1 MTTPTPNGALYTGRQ
16 VVVLAPKSGKAN
28 PARALASIAG
38 FSNVTRSKDFEFQ
51 AVSMSE
57 ANDAD
62 ATVFD
67 ELGVAVVSS
76 DPDQRSALMAAAAE
90 GDVVL
95 SVEPELIHHALTVTA
110 DYTRGYHDGV
120 TDLYERLNGDTN
132 GSAASAVAPTPAD
145 NDQFTWGLQ
154 ATRVSTSCRTGR
166 GVRIAVLDTGF
177 DVDHPDFAGRS
188 VTTQSF
194 IAGETVQDAHGHGTH
209 CIGTSCGP
217 AKPDGTR
224 RYGVATAAEIFAGKV
239 LSDSGSGSDQGILA
253 GINWA
258 LANDCKIVS
267 MSLGADL
274 DQVSNLYETVGRRAL
289 DRGTLIVAAAGNNA
303 SRPGNPGF
311 VGVPANSSSIMAI
324 AALDPANRA
333 ARFSARSS
341 TRTGDGGRIDLA
353 APGVNVFSSWP
364 MSQRYHSISGTSMAT
379 PHVSGIAAL
388 WLEESGL
395 TGRELWALLVQ
406 NARPLDIPS
415 VDVGA
420 GLAQAPQ

>member
-1 MTTPTPNGALYTGRQ
+1 MTTSIPGRALYTGRQ
-16 VVVLAPKSGKAN
+16 VVVLAPKSGRSN

-38 FSNVTRSKDFEFQ
+38 LSNVAHTKDFESQ
-51 AVSMSE
+51 ALSMSDSDE
-57 ANDAD
+57 AE

-76 DPDQRSALMAAAAE
+76 DPDQRSALVAAAAE

-95 SVEPELIHHALTVTA
+95 SVEPELIHHALTVT
-110 DYTRGYHDGV
+110 DYARGYHDGV
-120 TDLYERLNGDTN
+120 SDLYGRLNGDN
-132 GSAASAVAPTPAD
+132 GGSSTAVAAAPAD

-154 ATRVSTSCRTGR
+154 ATRVSTSSRTGR
-166 GVRIAVLDTGF
+166 GVRLAVLDTGF

-194 IAGETVQDAHGHGTH
+194 ILGETVRDAHGHGTH
-209 CIGTSCGP
+209 CIGTSCGS
-217 AKPDGTR
+217 ASANR
-224 RYGVATAAEIFAGKV
+224 RYGVATEAEIFAGKV
-239 LSDSGSGSDQGILA
+239 LSDSGSGSDTGILA

-258 LANDCKIVS
+258 LANDCKIIS

-274 DQVSNLYETVGRRAL
+274 DQLSRAYETVGQRAL

-303 SRPGNPGF
+303 QRPGDPGF
-311 VGVPANSSSIMAI
+311 VGVPANSPSIMAI
-324 AALDPANRA
+324 AALDPANKP

-341 TRTGDGGRIDLA
+341 SRTGDGGRIDLA
-353 APGVNVFSSWP
+353 APGVKVFSSWP
-364 MSQRYHSISGTSMAT
+364 MEQRYHSISGTSMAT
-379 PHVSGIAAL
+379 PHVSGIAAM
-388 WLEESGL
+388 WLEATGM

-406 NARPLDIPS
+406 NATPLDVPS

>member
-16 VVVLAPKSGKAN
+16 VVVLAPKSGKTN
-28 PARALASIAG
+28 PARTLASIAG
-38 FSNVTRSKDFEFQ
+38 FSNITRSKDFEFQ

-57 ANDAD
+57 ANAAD

-132 GSAASAVAPTPAD
+132 GAVASAVPPIPAD
-145 NDQFTWGLQ
+145 NDEFTWGLQ

-217 AKPDGTR
+217 VKPEGTR

-267 MSLGADL
+267 MSLGADV
-274 DQVSNLYETVGRRAL
+274 DQVSNLYEVVGKRAL

-303 SRPGNPGF
+303 HRPGDAGF
-311 VGVPANSSSIMAI
+311 VGIPANSKSIMAI
-324 AALDPANRA
+324 AALDPSNKPAW
-333 ARFSARSS
+333 FSAGSS
-341 TRTGDGGRIDLA
+341 TLTGEGGRVDLA
-353 APGVNVFSSWP
+353 APGLNVYSSWP
-364 MSQRYHSISGTSMAT
+364 MSKRYHTISGTSMAT
-379 PHVSGIAAL
+379 PHVAGVAAL
-388 WLEESGL
+388 WLEETGL

-406 NARPLDIPS
+406 NARPLNVPS

>member
-1 MTTPTPNGALYTGRQ
+1 MTTPTPNAALYTGRQ
-16 VVVLAPKSGKAN
+16 VVVLAPKSGRAN
-28 PARALASIAG
+28 PARALATIAG
-38 FSNVTRSKDFEFQ
+38 FSNVARSKDFEFQ

-76 DPDQRSALMAAAAE
+76 DPEQRSALMAAAAE

-120 TDLYERLNGDTN
+120 SDLYERLNGDN
-132 GSAASAVAPTPAD
+132 GSASSTAVAPAPVD

-154 ATRVSTSCRTGR
+154 ATRVSTSSRTGR
-166 GVRIAVLDTGF
+166 GVRVAVLDTGF
-177 DVDHPDFAGRS
+177 DAEHPDFVGRS

-194 IAGETVQDAHGHGTH
+194 IMGETVQDAHGHGTH
-209 CIGTSCGP
+209 CIGTACGS
-217 AKPDGTR
+217 AEPDGTR
-224 RYGVATAAEIFAGKV
+224 RYGVATEAEILAGKV

-274 DQVSNLYETVGRRAL
+274 DRVSTLYETVGQRAL

-303 SRPGNPGF
+303 RRPGNFGF
-311 VGVPANSSSIMAI
+311 VGIPANSKTIMAVG
-324 AALDPANRA
+324 ALDPANQP

-341 TRTGDGGRIDLA
+341 TRTGEGGRVDLA

-364 MSQRYHSISGTSMAT
+364 MSQRYHTISGTSMAT
-379 PHVSGIAAL
+379 PHVSGIAAM
-388 WLEESGL
+388 WLEKTGL
-395 TGRELWALLVQ
+395 SGRELWALLVQ
-406 NARPLDIPS
+406 NARPLDVPS

>member
-16 VVVLAPKSGKAN
+16 VVVLAPKSGKTN

-132 GSAASAVAPTPAD
+132 GSATSAVAPAPVD
-145 NDQFTWGLQ
+145 NDEFTWGLQ

-209 CIGTSCGP
+209 CIGTSCGSV
-217 AKPDGTR
+217 KPEGTR
-224 RYGVATAAEIFAGKV
+224 RYGVATEAEIFAGKV

-274 DQVSNLYETVGRRAL
+274 DQVSNLYETVGKRAL
-289 DRGTLIVAAAGNNA
+289 DRGTLIIAAAGNNA
-303 SRPGNPGF
+303 RRPGNPGF

-364 MSQRYHSISGTSMAT
+364 MAQRYHSISGTSMAT

-406 NARPLDIPS
+406 NARPLDVPS

>member
-16 VVVLAPKSGKAN
+16 VVVLAPKTGRAN

-38 FSNVTRSKDFEFQ
+38 FSNIARSKDFEFQ

-57 ANDAD
+57 THDAD

-67 ELGVAVVSS
+67 ELGIAVVSS
-76 DPDQRSALMAAAAE
+76 DPDQRSALMTAAAE

-110 DYTRGYHDGV
+110 DYARGYHDGV
-120 TDLYERLNGDTN
+120 SDLYERLNGYN
-132 GSAASAVAPTPAD
+132 GSAGSTAVARALVDTD
-145 NDQFTWGLQ
+145 EFTWGLQ
-154 ATRVSTSCRTGR
+154 ATGVHTSSRTGR
-166 GVRIAVLDTGF
+166 GIRVAVLDTGF
-177 DVDHPDFAGRS
+177 DVQHPDFIGRS

-194 IAGETVQDAHGHGTH
+194 ILGETVQDAHGHGTH
-209 CIGTSCGP
+209 CIGTACGP
-217 AKPDGTR
+217 AEPDGTR
-224 RYGVATAAEIFAGKV
+224 RYGVATEAEIFAGKV
-239 LSDSGSGSDQGILA
+239 LSDSGSGSDRGILA

-258 LANDCKIVS
+258 LANDCSVIS

-274 DQVSNLYETVGRRAL
+274 AEPSRAYETVGKVAL

-303 SRPGNPGF
+303 HRPGNVGF
-311 VGVPANSSSIMAI
+311 VGVPANSPSIMAI
-324 AALDPANRA
+324 AATDSVDQI
-333 ARFSARSS
+333 ARFSARSGN
-341 TRTGDGGRIDLA
+341 GDGGRIDLA
-353 APGVNVFSSWP
+353 GPGVKVFSSWP
-364 MSQRYHSISGTSMAT
+364 LSERYNTISGTSMAT

-388 WLEESGL
+388 WCEATGL
-395 TGRELWALLVQ
+395 TGRELWTVLVQ
-406 NARPLDIPS
+406 NAKALDVPS

>member
-1 MTTPTPNGALYTGRQ
+1 MYTGRQ
-16 VVVLAPKSGKAN
+16 VVVLAPKSGKSN

-38 FSNVTRSKDFEFQ
+38 FSNVARSKDFEFQ

-57 ANDAD
+57 ADAAD

-76 DPDQRSALMAAAAE
+76 DPDQRSALMAAAAD

-120 TDLYERLNGDTN
+120 SDLYERLNGDN
-132 GSAASAVAPTPAD
+132 GTTASAVAPTPAD

-209 CIGTSCGP
+209 CIGTSCGSV
-217 AKPDGTR
+217 KPEGTR
-224 RYGVATAAEIFAGKV
+224 RYGVATGAEIFAGKV

-364 MSQRYHSISGTSMAT
+364 MAQRYHSISGTSMAT

-406 NARPLDIPS
+406 NARPLDVPS

>member
-1 MTTPTPNGALYTGRQ
+1 MTTSTPGGALYTGRQ
-16 VVVLAPKSGKAN
+16 VVVLAPKSGRSN

-38 FSNVTRSKDFEFQ
+38 LSNVAHTKDFESQ
-51 AVSMSE
+51 ALSMSDS
-57 ANDAD
+57 DAAE

-95 SVEPELIHHALTVTA
+95 SVEPELIHHALTVT
-110 DYTRGYHDGV
+110 DYARGYHDGV
-120 TDLYERLNGDTN
+120 SDLYGRLNGDGG
-132 GSAASAVAPTPAD
+132 GSTALAAAPVD

-154 ATRVSTSCRTGR
+154 ATRVSTSSRTGR
-166 GVRIAVLDTGF
+166 GVRLAVLDTGF

-194 IAGETVQDAHGHGTH
+194 ILGETVRDAHGHGTH
-209 CIGTSCGP
+209 CIGTSCGS
-217 AKPDGTR
+217 ASANR
-224 RYGVATAAEIFAGKV
+224 RYGVATEAEIFAGKV
-239 LSDSGSGSDQGILA
+239 LSDSGSGSDTGILA

-258 LANDCKIVS
+258 LANDCKIIS
-267 MSLGADL
+267 MSLGADV
-274 DQVSNLYETVGRRAL
+274 DQLSRAYETVGQRAL

-303 SRPGNPGF
+303 ERPGDPGF
-311 VGVPANSSSIMAI
+311 VGVPANSPSIMAI
-324 AALDPANRA
+324 AALDPANKP

-341 TRTGDGGRIDLA
+341 SRTGEGGRVDLA
-353 APGVNVFSSWP
+353 APGVKVFSSWP

-379 PHVSGIAAL
+379 PHVSGIAAM
-388 WLEESGL
+388 WLESTGM

-406 NARPLDIPS
+406 NATPLDVPN

>member
-38 FSNVTRSKDFEFQ
+38 FSNVARSKDFEFQ

-57 ANDAD
+57 ANAAD

-120 TDLYERLNGDTN
+120 TDLYERLNGDN
-132 GSAASAVAPTPAD
+132 GSTATAVAPTPSD

-154 ATRVSTSCRTGR
+154 ATRVATSCRTGR
-166 GVRIAVLDTGF
+166 GVRLAVLDTGF

-217 AKPDGTR
+217 VKPDGTR
-224 RYGVATAAEIFAGKV
+224 RYGVATEVEIFAGKV
-239 LSDSGSGSDQGILA
+239 LSDSGSGSDRGILA

-258 LANDCKIVS
+258 LANDCKIIS

-274 DQVSNLYETVGRRAL
+274 AQPSRAYEHVGKVAL
-289 DRGTLIVAAAGNNA
+289 DHGTLIVAAAGNNA
-303 SRPGNPGF
+303 NRPGNVGF
-311 VGVPANSSSIMAI
+311 VGVPANSPSIMAI
-324 AALDPANRA
+324 AATDSSNQI
-333 ARFSARSS
+333 ARFSARSGN
-341 TRTGDGGRIDLA
+341 GDGGRIDLA
-353 APGVNVFSSWP
+353 GPGVKVFSSWP
-364 MSQRYHSISGTSMAT
+364 LTQRYNTISGTSMAT
-379 PHVSGIAAL
+379 PHVAGIAAL
-388 WLEESGL
+388 WCEATGL
-395 TGRELWALLVQ
+395 TGRELWTVLVQ
-406 NARPLDIPS
+406 NARALDVPS

>member
-1 MTTPTPNGALYTGRQ
+1 MTTSTPGGALYTGRQ
-16 VVVLAPKSGKAN
+16 VVVLAPKSGRSN

-38 FSNVTRSKDFEFQ
+38 LSNVAHTKDFESQ
-51 AVSMSE
+51 ALSMSDS
-57 ANDAD
+57 DAAE

-67 ELGVAVVSS
+67 ELGVAVISS

-95 SVEPELIHHALTVTA
+95 SVEPELIHHALTVT
-110 DYTRGYHDGV
+110 DYARGYHDGV
-120 TDLYERLNGDTN
+120 SDLYGRLNGDGG
-132 GSAASAVAPTPAD
+132 GSTALAAAPVD

-154 ATRVSTSCRTGR
+154 ATRVSTSSRTGR
-166 GVRIAVLDTGF
+166 GVRLAVLDTGF

-194 IAGETVQDAHGHGTH
+194 ILGETVRDAHGHGTH
-209 CIGTSCGP
+209 CIGTSCGS
-217 AKPDGTR
+217 ASANR
-224 RYGVATAAEIFAGKV
+224 RYGVATEAEIFAGKV
-239 LSDSGSGSDQGILA
+239 LSDSGSGSDTGILA

-258 LANDCKIVS
+258 LANDCKIIS
-267 MSLGADL
+267 MSLGADV
-274 DQVSNLYETVGRRAL
+274 DQLSRAYETVGQRAL

-303 SRPGNPGF
+303 ERPGDPGF
-311 VGVPANSSSIMAI
+311 VGVPANSPSIMAI
-324 AALDPANRA
+324 AALDPANKP

-341 TRTGDGGRIDLA
+341 SRTGEGGRVDLA
-353 APGVNVFSSWP
+353 APGVKVFSSWP

-379 PHVSGIAAL
+379 PHVSGIAAM
-388 WLEESGL
+388 WLESTGM

-406 NARPLDIPS
+406 NATPLDVPN

>member
-38 FSNVTRSKDFEFQ
+38 FSNVARSKDFEFQ

-57 ANDAD
+57 ANAAD

-120 TDLYERLNGDTN
+120 TDLYERLNGDN
-132 GSAASAVAPTPAD
+132 GSTATAVAPTPSD

-154 ATRVSTSCRTGR
+154 ATRVATSCRTGR
-166 GVRIAVLDTGF
+166 GVRLAVLDTGF

-217 AKPDGTR
+217 VKPDGTR
-224 RYGVATAAEIFAGKV
+224 RYGVATEVEIFAGKV
-239 LSDSGSGSDQGILA
+239 LSDSGSGSDRGILA

-258 LANDCKIVS
+258 LANDCKIIS

-274 DQVSNLYETVGRRAL
+274 AQPSRAYEHVGKVAL
-289 DRGTLIVAAAGNNA
+289 DHGTLIVAAAGNNA
-303 SRPGNPGF
+303 NRPGNVGF

-324 AALDPANRA
+324 AATDSSNQI
-333 ARFSARSS
+333 ARFSARSGN
-341 TRTGDGGRIDLA
+341 GDGGRIDLA
-353 APGVNVFSSWP
+353 GPGVKVFSSWP
-364 MSQRYHSISGTSMAT
+364 LTQRYNTISGTSMAT
-379 PHVSGIAAL
+379 PHVAGIAAL
-388 WLEESGL
+388 WCEATGL
-395 TGRELWALLVQ
+395 TGRELWTVLVQ
-406 NARPLDIPS
+406 NARALDVPS

>member
-90 GDVVL
+90 GDVIL

-132 GSAASAVAPTPAD
+132 GSAASAVAPAPVD
-145 NDQFTWGLQ
+145 NDEFTWGLQ

-274 DQVSNLYETVGRRAL
+274 DQVSNLYETVGKRAL
-289 DRGTLIVAAAGNNA
+289 DRGTLIIAAAGNNA
-303 SRPGNPGF
+303 RRPGNSGF
-311 VGVPANSSSIMAI
+311 VGVPANSKSIMAI
-324 AALDPANRA
+324 GALDPSDKP
-333 ARFSARSS
+333 ARFSAGSS
-341 TRTGDGGRIDLA
+341 TNTGEGGRVDLA
-353 APGVNVFSSWP
+353 GPGLNVFSSWP
-364 MSQRYHSISGTSMAT
+364 MSQRYHTISGTSMAT
-379 PHVSGIAAL
+379 PHVAGIAAL
-388 WLEESGL
+388 WLEETGL

-406 NARPLDIPS
+406 NARPLNVPS

>member
-1 MTTPTPNGALYTGRQ
+1 
-16 VVVLAPKSGKAN
+16 VLAPKSGKAS

-90 GDVVL
+90 GDVIL

-132 GSAASAVAPTPAD
+132 GSAASAVAPVPVD
-145 NDQFTWGLQ
+145 NDEFTWGLQ
-154 ATRVSTSCRTGR
+154 ASRVSTSCRTGR

-217 AKPDGTR
+217 VKPDGTR

-258 LANDCKIVS
+258 LANDCRIVS

-364 MSQRYHSISGTSMAT
+364 MAQRYHSISGTSMAT

-388 WLEESGL
+388 WLEETGL

>member
-16 VVVLAPKSGKAN
+16 VVVLALKSGKAN

-38 FSNVTRSKDFEFQ
+38 FSNVARSKDFEFQ

-57 ANDAD
+57 TNEAD

-120 TDLYERLNGDTN
+120 TDLYGRLNGDN
-132 GSAASAVAPTPAD
+132 GAVATAVAPTPVD
-145 NDQFTWGLQ
+145 NDEFTWGLQ
-154 ATRVSTSCRTGR
+154 ATRVSTSRRTGR

-194 IAGETVQDAHGHGTH
+194 ILGETVQDAHGHGTH

-217 AKPDGTR
+217 VKPEGTR

-239 LSDSGSGSDQGILA
+239 LSDGGSGSDEGILA

-267 MSLGADL
+267 MSLGADV
-274 DQVSNLYETVGRRAL
+274 DRVSNLYETVGQRAL

-303 SRPGNPGF
+303 RRPGNFGF
-311 VGVPANSSSIMAI
+311 VGIPANSKTIMAVG
-324 AALDPANRA
+324 ALDPANKP

-341 TRTGDGGRIDLA
+341 TRTGEGGRVDLA
-353 APGVNVFSSWP
+353 APGLNVYSSWP
-364 MSQRYHSISGTSMAT
+364 MSQRYETISGTSMAT
-379 PHVSGIAAL
+379 PHVSGIAAQ
-388 WLEESGL
+388 WLEETGL

-406 NARPLDIPS
+406 NAKPLDVPS

>member
-38 FSNVTRSKDFEFQ
+38 FSNITRSKDFEFQ

-90 GDVVL
+90 GDVIL

-132 GSAASAVAPTPAD
+132 GSAASAVAPVPVD
-145 NDQFTWGLQ
+145 NDEFTWGLQ

-217 AKPDGTR
+217 VKPDGTR
-224 RYGVATAAEIFAGKV
+224 RYGVATEAEIFAGKV

-353 APGVNVFSSWP
+353 APGVNVLSSWP
-364 MSQRYHSISGTSMAT
+364 MAQRYHSISGTSMAT

-388 WLEESGL
+388 WLEETGL

>member
-16 VVVLAPKSGKAN
+16 VVVLAPKSGRTN
-28 PARALASIAG
+28 PARALATIAG
-38 FSNVTRSKDFEFQ
+38 FSNVARSKDFEFQ

-76 DPDQRSALMAAAAE
+76 DPDQRSALIAAAAE

-95 SVEPELIHHALTVTA
+95 SVEPELIHHALTVT
-110 DYTRGYHDGV
+110 DYARGYHDGV
-120 TDLYERLNGDTN
+120 SDLYERLNGNN
-132 GSAASAVAPTPAD
+132 GSAGSTALAAVPVD
-145 NDQFTWGLQ
+145 NDQFTWGVQ
-154 ATRVSTSCRTGR
+154 ATRVSTSSRTGR
-166 GVRIAVLDTGF
+166 GVRVAVLDTGF
-177 DVDHPDFAGRS
+177 DVRHPDFIGRT

-194 IAGETVQDAHGHGTH
+194 ILGETVQDAHGHGTH
-209 CIGTSCGP
+209 CIGTSCGS

-224 RYGVATAAEIFAGKV
+224 RYGVATEAEIFAGKV
-239 LSDSGSGSDQGILA
+239 LSDSGSGSDRGILA

-258 LANDCKIVS
+258 LANNCAIVS
-267 MSLGADL
+267 MSLGADVRE
-274 DQVSNLYETVGRRAL
+274 VSRAYEAVGKVAL

-303 SRPGNPGF
+303 RRPGDPGF

-324 AALDPANRA
+324 AATDSANQV
-333 ARFSARSS
+333 ARFSSGS
-341 TRTGDGGRIDLA
+341 GNGDGGRVDLA
-353 APGVNVFSSWP
+353 GPGVKVFSSWP
-364 MSQRYHSISGTSMAT
+364 LPQRHNSINGTSMAT

-388 WLEESGL
+388 WNEATGL
-395 TGRELWALLVQ
+395 TGRELWTLLVQ
-406 NARPLDIPS
+406 NAKALDVPS
-415 VDVGA
+415 ADVGA

>member
-38 FSNVTRSKDFEFQ
+38 FSNVARSKDFEFQ

-57 ANDAD
+57 ANAAD

-120 TDLYERLNGDTN
+120 TDLYERLNGDN
-132 GSAASAVAPTPAD
+132 GSTATAVAPTPSD

-154 ATRVSTSCRTGR
+154 ATRVATTCRTGR
-166 GVRIAVLDTGF
+166 GVRLAVLDTGF

-217 AKPDGTR
+217 VKPDGTR
-224 RYGVATAAEIFAGKV
+224 RYGVATEVEIFAGKV
-239 LSDSGSGSDQGILA
+239 LSDSGSGSDRGILA

-258 LANDCKIVS
+258 LANDCKIIS

-274 DQVSNLYETVGRRAL
+274 AQPSRAYEHVGKVAL
-289 DRGTLIVAAAGNNA
+289 DHGTLIVAAAGNNA
-303 SRPGNPGF
+303 NRPGNVGF

-324 AALDPANRA
+324 AATDSSNQI
-333 ARFSARSS
+333 ARFSARSGN
-341 TRTGDGGRIDLA
+341 GDGGRIDLA
-353 APGVNVFSSWP
+353 GPGVKVFSSWP
-364 MSQRYHSISGTSMAT
+364 LTQRYNTISGTSMAT
-379 PHVSGIAAL
+379 PHVAGIAAL
-388 WLEESGL
+388 WCEATGL
-395 TGRELWALLVQ
+395 TGRELWTVLVQ
-406 NARPLDIPS
+406 NARALDVPS

>member
-38 FSNVTRSKDFEFQ
+38 FSNVARSKDFEFQ

-57 ANDAD
+57 SNAAD

-120 TDLYERLNGDTN
+120 TDLYERLNGDN
-132 GSAASAVAPTPAD
+132 GSTATAVAPTPAD

-154 ATRVSTSCRTGR
+154 ATRVSSSSRTGR

-177 DVDHPDFAGRS
+177 DVDHPDFVGRS

-217 AKPDGTR
+217 VRPDGTR
-224 RYGVATAAEIFAGKV
+224 RYGVATEAEIFAGKV
-239 LSDSGSGSDQGILA
+239 LSDGGSGSDSGILA

-274 DQVSNLYETVGRRAL
+274 DQVSNLYEVVGKRAL
-289 DRGTLIVAAAGNNA
+289 DRGTLIIAAAGNNA
-303 SRPGNPGF
+303 RRPGDPGF
-311 VGVPANSSSIMAI
+311 VGVPANSKSIMAI
-324 AALDPANRA
+324 AALDPSNKP

-341 TRTGDGGRIDLA
+341 SRTGDGGRIDLA
-353 APGVNVFSSWP
+353 APGLNVFSSWP
-364 MSQRYHSISGTSMAT
+364 MSQRYNTISGTSMAT
-379 PHVSGIAAL
+379 PHVAGIAAL

-406 NARPLDIPS
+406 NARALDVPS

>member
-16 VVVLAPKSGKAN
+16 VVVLAPKSGRAN

-38 FSNVTRSKDFEFQ
+38 FSNITRSKDFEFQ

-57 ANDAD
+57 ADDAD

-67 ELGVAVVSS
+67 ELGIAVVSS
-76 DPDQRSALMAAAAE
+76 DPDQRSALMAAAAQ

-110 DYTRGYHDGV
+110 DYARGYHDGV
-120 TDLYERLNGDTN
+120 SDLYERLNGDN
-132 GSAASAVAPTPAD
+132 GSAASTAVAPPLVDTD
-145 NDQFTWGLQ
+145 EFTWGLQ
-154 ATRVSTSCRTGR
+154 ATGVHTSSRTGR
-166 GVRIAVLDTGF
+166 GVRLAVLDTGF
-177 DVDHPDFAGRS
+177 DVNHPDFAGRT

-194 IAGETVQDAHGHGTH
+194 IVGETVQDAHGHGTH

-217 AKPDGTR
+217 ADPCATR
-224 RYGVATAAEIFAGKV
+224 RYGAASEVEIFAGKV
-239 LSDSGSGSDQGILA
+239 LSDSGSGSDRGILA

-258 LANDCKIVS
+258 LANDCSVVS
-267 MSLGADL
+267 MSLGADMPT
-274 DQVSNLYETVGRRAL
+274 VSLAYEAAGKRAL

-303 SRPGNPGF
+303 RRPGDVGF
-311 VGVPANSSSIMAI
+311 VGVPANSPSIMAI
-324 AALDPANRA
+324 AATDSAHQV
-333 ARFSARSS
+333 ARFSARSGN
-341 TRTGDGGRIDLA
+341 GDGGRIDLA
-353 APGVNVFSSWP
+353 GPGVKVFSSWP
-364 MSQRYHSISGTSMAT
+364 MSQRYNTISGTSMAT

-388 WLEESGL
+388 WCEATGL
-395 TGRELWALLVQ
+395 TGRELWTVLVQ
-406 NARPLDIPS
+406 NAKALDVPS